1 MQKYFYK
8 EKQMATVRLG
18 VSLRNHIT
26 RKAAETISYPQTVN
40 GVTADS
46 KQISIHSESYDFW
59 HKHYANQEF
68 IADVVAV
75 QEQFPKLITIN
86 LGSRADRDNRA
97 FLAIPPEYIDFENLI
112 PWRGEDELDP
122 NLYVRLILY
131 WSKLPDYDRSD
142 SEPPFLEPRGKNY
155 DSTERNRFNK
165 PIFVIEDFPEL
176 EQVALNNAFEY
187 RKQTITRDR
196 VIDQTRAAVANFTT
210 VNQLVKVWPQV
221 IHLLPED
228 VKDKL
233 AEKTVRAKPA
243 TVPNNI
249 DMNSVNTEILKSRLG
264 VG

>member
-26 RKAAETISYPQTVN
+26 RKAAQTISHPQTVD

-46 KQISIHSESYDFW
+46 KQVSIHSESYDFW

-75 QEQFPKLITIN
+75 LTQFPKLQVKG
-86 LGSRADRDNRA
+86 LGIRADRDNRA

-112 PWRGEDELDP
+112 PRGENELDP
-122 NLYVRLILY
+122 NLYVRLTLY
-131 WSKLPDYDRSD
+131 WSKISDYDRSV
-142 SEPPFLEPRGKNY
+142 SEPPFLEPSGKSY

-176 EQVALNNAFEY
+176 EQVALNNAFEC